1 MEMLVKIHVYTDT
14 IALSTVTKL
23 KIREKKTLQ
32 CSQIELLKHNTQ

>member
-23 KIREKKTLQ
+23 KIRKKKN
-32 CSQIELLKHNTQ
+32 IAMFPNRAFEA